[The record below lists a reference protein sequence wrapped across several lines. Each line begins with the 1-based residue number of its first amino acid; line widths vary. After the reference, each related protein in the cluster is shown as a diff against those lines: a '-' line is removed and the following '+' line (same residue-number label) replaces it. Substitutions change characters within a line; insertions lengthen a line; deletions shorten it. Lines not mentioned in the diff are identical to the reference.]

1 MLPDLKRR
9 LVFNYYIYFFPLL
22 FFLECVCVCMGLSH
36 SLTFA
41 AQSDF
46 NFFHIVQS
54 ASLGE
59 ILFLSFIGNSSPS
72 F

>member
-1 MLPDLKRR
+1 M
-9 LVFNYYIYFFPLL
+9 
-22 FFLECVCVCMGLSH
+22 CLSH